1 MNELHG
7 KEDYLRVTL
16 IHMLTFLISS
26 EGELKSKS
34 SRILIVRFK
43 SLFVTFGRVVL
54 CPMLFSDSLL
64 GKEESARLESNFKT
78 SISKQEHLGF

>member
-1 MNELHG
+1 MNEVHG
-7 KEDYLRVTL
+7 KEDYLRITL

-34 SRILIVRFK
+34 TRILIVRFK

-54 CPMLFSDSLL
+54 SPMLFSDSLL
-64 GKEESARLESNFKT
+64 GKVESARLDSNFKT